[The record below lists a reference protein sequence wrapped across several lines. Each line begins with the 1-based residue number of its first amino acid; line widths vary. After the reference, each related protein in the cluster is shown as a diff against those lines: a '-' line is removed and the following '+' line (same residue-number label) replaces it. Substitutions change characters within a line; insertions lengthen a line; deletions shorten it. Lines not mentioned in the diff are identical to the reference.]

1 MRDIE
6 TTNELSP
13 LYKRIYTLVELIPP
27 AQVATYGQIAEMVTC
42 SPRVVG
48 YAMAAVPEHLNLPWH
63 RVINS
68 QGKVSVRS
76 DGAPST
82 DQRQLLQDEGVA
94 FDKRGRVNFDEAAW
108 HGPEWDWLQAN
119 DYNVA
124 PPAGYKRS
132 QRA

>member
-1 MRDIE
+1 M
-6 TTNELSP
+6 
-13 LYKRIYTLVELIPP
+13 IP
-27 AQVATYGQIAEMVTC
+27 AAKVATYGQIAEMVAC

-48 YAMAAVPEHLNLPWH
+48 YAMAAVPEYLNLPWH

-94 FDKRGRVNFDEAAW
+94 FDARGRVDFGEVGW
-108 HGPEWDWLQAN
+108 HGPEWNWLQSN
-119 DYNVA
+119 GYNVA

-132 QRA
+132 QG